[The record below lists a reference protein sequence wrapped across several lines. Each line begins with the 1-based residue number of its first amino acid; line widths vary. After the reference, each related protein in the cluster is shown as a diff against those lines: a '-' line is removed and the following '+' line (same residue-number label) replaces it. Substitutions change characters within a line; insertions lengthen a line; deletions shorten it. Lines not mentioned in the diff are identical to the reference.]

1 MWSVMKLR
9 MAFALAL
16 VALVPLTMWLTGVQ
30 PPGQSPPASPPLP
43 PIVQVQSMSELATT
57 RVRIADGLDGEN
69 ENWRVKW
76 ALHGEVVLGVDLSQA
91 QYAEVSAGNRTATL
105 SLPLPHL
112 ISSKV
117 DHERSTELHA
127 RSKWWIP
134 VPPDGPPGLQSL
146 RDEVWKHGDVK
157 IQQLGQQEG
166 YKQTTRVN
174 TERVLNGLFEPLGW
188 KVKYQWGARPR

>member
-1 MWSVMKLR
+1 MQSVMKLG

-16 VALVPLTMWLTGVQ
+16 VVLVPLTMWLTGVQ
-30 PPGQSPPASPPLP
+30 PPGHSPPTSPSLP

-57 RVRIADGLDGEN
+57 RVRIADCIAGDN
-69 ENWRVKW
+69 DNWSVKW

-91 QYAEVSAGNRTATL
+91 QYAEVSVGSRTATL

-112 ISSKV
+112 ISGKV
-117 DHERSTELHA
+117 DHDRSTELYA
-127 RSKWWIP
+127 KSKWWIP
-134 VPPDGPPGLQSL
+134 VPPNGPPGLQSL

-166 YKQTTRVN
+166 YRQTTRVN

-188 KVKYQWGARPR
+188 KV